1 MSTEE
6 NTTFERLRQ
15 ILAKE
20 FEVAPELIHPAAR
33 MDELAIDSL
42 AVIEVIFQL
51 EDEFDISFPQE
62 EARTLQTIGDLVAR
76 VDRLVTEQR
85 ASAPSE
91 AAAP

>member
-1 MSTEE
+1 MNPEE

-33 MDELAIDSL
+33 MDQLAIDSL
-42 AVIEVIFQL
+42 AVIEVIFRL
-51 EDEFDISFPQE
+51 EDEFNISFPQD
-62 EARTLQTIGDLVAR
+62 AVKLQTVGDLASC
-76 VDRLVTEQR
+76 VDRLATEQR
-85 ASAPSE
+85 ARASSG